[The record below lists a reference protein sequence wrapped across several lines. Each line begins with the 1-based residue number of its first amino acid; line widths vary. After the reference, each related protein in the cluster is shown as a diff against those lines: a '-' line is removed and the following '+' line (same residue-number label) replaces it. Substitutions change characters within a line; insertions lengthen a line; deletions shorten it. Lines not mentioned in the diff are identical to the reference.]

1 MAGWH
6 HQLDGHKFEW
16 TPEVGDGQGGLT
28 YCDSWGYKESD
39 MTEWLNK
46 LNWSN
51 SLCCYLT
58 FPPSD
63 ILRAFRPSLHPMYAD
78 HTSLF
83 NPCSLLAVVSV
94 RATSQLGV
102 LDRCVICGFFFFFF
116 FPSQLCCPLR
126 FQNSLQPCQGEC
138 FVVFRSFSSFTTP
151 FPGCVSVPN
160 SFLSLYFIFCPTSF
174 QREWADFL
182 GAVVLHQRSAVVL
195 WNLLSVQMIF
205 QWICGGQSG
214 LPSYSSAIL
223 GSPPNFNILTV
234 LIWILSLVF
243 MMSLLKGVSVL
254 FIFSKNHILVWLLLF
269 FYLFIFHLFMLW
281 SWCFF
286 PCAKF
291 EFCVLPSLVALG
303 VRLSCLF
310 EVFIFLK

>member
-116 FPSQLCCPLR
+116 SPPSYVALWDSKTPYSPARESVSWYFEASPPTQLPSQDVSLSLTLFSLYILYFALPL
-126 FQNSLQPCQGEC
+126 FKENGLTFWVLLSSTSVQQLFCGICS
-138 FVVFRSFSSFTTP
+138 VFKWSFSEFV
-151 FPGCVSVPN
+151 GDKVVSRPI
-160 SFLSLYFIFCPTSF
+160 L
-174 QREWADFL
+174 
-182 GAVVLHQRSAVVL
+182 
-195 WNLLSVQMIF
+195 
-205 QWICGGQSG
+205 
-214 LPSYSSAIL
+214 LPS
-223 GSPPNFNILTV
+223 
-234 LIWILSLVF
+234 
-243 MMSLLKGVSVL
+243 
-254 FIFSKNHILVWLLLF
+254 
-269 FYLFIFHLFMLW
+269 
-281 SWCFF
+281 
-286 PCAKF
+286 
-291 EFCVLPSLVALG
+291 
-303 VRLSCLF
+303 
-310 EVFIFLK
+310 